1 MTAVKSGTMVTV
13 SVSLSLML
21 AASRNT
27 SVTVAEVSTDPK
39 GKREKGKREGG
50 GRERECVQFKKNNLL
65 NVLKITFT
73 EP

>member
-1 MTAVKSGTMVTV
+1 MVTV

-50 GRERECVQFKKNNLL
+50 GRERECVQFKKKNLL

>member
-27 SVTVAEVSTDPK
+27 SVTVAEVSTDPEGKREKK
-39 GKREKGKREGG
+39 GKREDGG
-50 GRERECVQFKKNNLL
+50 ESVCVQF
-65 NVLKITFT
+65 F
-73 EP
+73 

>member
-50 GRERECVQFKKNNLL
+50 GRERVCVRVCVQLKK
-65 NVLKITFT
+65 KIF
-73 EP
+73 